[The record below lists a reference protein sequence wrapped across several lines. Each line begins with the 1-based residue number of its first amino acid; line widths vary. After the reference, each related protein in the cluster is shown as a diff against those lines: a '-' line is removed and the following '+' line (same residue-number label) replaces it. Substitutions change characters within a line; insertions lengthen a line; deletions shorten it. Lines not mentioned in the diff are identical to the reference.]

1 MRICL
6 LILFVLAGCSQV
18 IDVGAECSSDRDCRS
33 DLICEE
39 SLCVFRP
46 TAPATCRT
54 VYGVEPSAALDPSVI
69 RFGMLMPTTGDLGPV
84 GQAIERAVGL
94 AATEINQNGGID
106 GRRFGLISC
115 DTGSDPKTA
124 LEGARWLVEGARV
137 PAFIGPARS
146 TVTLEVFNEIA
157 YANDVLVMSPRRRVL
172 RSRTCVIM
180 TFCGARFQP
189 MTSKG
194 LQFPG

>member
-46 TAPATCRT
+46 TTPATCRT
-54 VYGVEPSAALDPSVI
+54 VCRVEPSAALDPSVI
-69 RFGMLMPTTGDLGPV
+69 RFGMLMPTTEIGPV

-94 AATEINQNGGID
+94 AARDQSEW
-106 GRRFGLISC
+106 RHR
-115 DTGSDPKTA
+115 
-124 LEGARWLVEGARV
+124 
-137 PAFIGPARS
+137 
-146 TVTLEVFNEIA
+146 
-157 YANDVLVMSPRRRVL
+157 
-172 RSRTCVIM
+172 
-180 TFCGARFQP
+180 
-189 MTSKG
+189 
-194 LQFPG
+194 